1 MQKSGKTELGK
12 YSAKYAL
19 TELLVCGEC
28 GSPYKRV
35 TWARNGKKQIVWRC
49 VSRLE
54 FGRKYCHSSPT
65 LAEEKLH
72 RAILE
77 ALNEFAQAGT
87 EVKADLLEFT
97 AMAWSSG
104 KSDGTSLITLRQRLK
119 DINAQQA
126 LLLDQVLEH
135 MDDSILTAQLK
146 AIMDEKQ
153 ATQEQI
159 SALKLD
165 SVRSAS
171 QASRMAEL
179 KEWMARLEV
188 NTEYQDEQV
197 RMAIEKIT
205 VLDAETIR
213 IKFKYPGLEIQKK
226 LV

>member
-1 MQKSGKTELGK
+1 M
-12 YSAKYAL
+12 
-19 TELLVCGEC
+19 
-28 GSPYKRV
+28 

-188 NTEYQDEQV
+188 NTEY
-197 RMAIEKIT
+197 
-205 VLDAETIR
+205 
-213 IKFKYPGLEIQKK
+213 
-226 LV
+226 

>member
-1 MQKSGKTELGK
+1 MPSRPSHSSLNRALRAEILQKSGKSELGK

-119 DINAQQA
+119 DINAQ
-126 LLLDQVLEH
+126 
-135 MDDSILTAQLK
+135 
-146 AIMDEKQ
+146 
-153 ATQEQI
+153 
-159 SALKLD
+159 
-165 SVRSAS
+165 
-171 QASRMAEL
+171 
-179 KEWMARLEV
+179 
-188 NTEYQDEQV
+188 
-197 RMAIEKIT
+197 
-205 VLDAETIR
+205 
-213 IKFKYPGLEIQKK
+213 
-226 LV
+226 